1 MVQVG
6 FSIICGSRGI
16 FAGQKQKQGESMRE
30 KLNLYMEEKSL
41 AQILSR
47 YHFRKS
53 DEAQIRGLT
62 ECLMQTAEPALYYA
76 PCTQEDVRRL
86 AVLVTLGAGVDE
98 MQSAFTQKGQ
108 LSESYM
114 IECIAMELLGNAYEQ
129 SAEKIYSHYGLWIGE
144 FAFLGD
150 RVPIEETEALFRILQ
165 PREISYNQAYMFTP
179 RKTVAFYTELTQ
191 KRQESYCNQCE
202 TCRNTKCANRNACL
216 TYGYRQI
223 FGGREIRRV

>member
-30 KLNLYMEEKSL
+30 KLNLYMEEKSF

-76 PCTQEDVRRL
+76 PCTQEDAKRL

-98 MQSAFTQKGQ
+98 MQRVCTEKGQ

-114 IECIAMELLGNAYEQ
+114 IECIALELLVIAYEQ
-129 SAEKIYSHYGLWIGE
+129 SAEKIYSHFWLWTVE
-144 FAFLGD
+144 FAFLVV
-150 RVPIEETEALFRILQ
+150 RVPIEET
-165 PREISYNQAYMFTP
+165 
-179 RKTVAFYTELTQ
+179 
-191 KRQESYCNQCE
+191 
-202 TCRNTKCANRNACL
+202 
-216 TYGYRQI
+216 
-223 FGGREIRRV
+223 

>member
-108 LSESYM
+108 LS
-114 IECIAMELLGNAYEQ
+114 
-129 SAEKIYSHYGLWIGE
+129 
-144 FAFLGD
+144 
-150 RVPIEETEALFRILQ
+150 
-165 PREISYNQAYMFTP
+165 
-179 RKTVAFYTELTQ
+179 
-191 KRQESYCNQCE
+191 
-202 TCRNTKCANRNACL
+202 
-216 TYGYRQI
+216 
-223 FGGREIRRV
+223 